1 MTLKPSQIH
10 ALLHAKQDEFTSF
23 DRRSLNA
30 LKQYRQGLVDLPT
43 LSPLEL
49 YQRQTA
55 AGDGLSG
62 ASPLEGWAGANHG
75 VLSCDCR
82 WNSREDS
89 MAWVRQTLSGVTTFA
104 VDGSQIFPSKDLSI
118 PVALVQIGWF
128 ENPHDATGF
137 YEKDIDVDVMTP
149 SDLKASHSGDP
160 VDRRVN
166 FRRSQMEI
174 DRLVQYM
181 EDRAEAVADG
191 HRCLVFFDGSLAA
204 TFAKNFEPEL
214 CKDYVQCFLKLLRAS
229 QNYRVPLVGYVDT
242 TYASDLT
249 VMLQQV
255 FALPKIPSIHDAQL
269 VNPYMKWGDRTPILR
284 SQRSGIVQAYEEQ
297 NDQLTFTYLKTTRDG
312 YPARLEM
319 PLWMVDDGIA
329 NQVIDW
335 VRGEVIIGGGYPYV
349 IETADQTAVLRSSD
363 RQVFFRILQE
373 WSEELDLNL
382 RLSRKMVSKVR
393 RR

>member
-1 MTLKPSQIH
+1 MTLKSSQIH
-10 ALLHAKQDEFTSF
+10 AILQAKQEDFTRF

-30 LKQYRQGLVDLPT
+30 LKQYRQALIDLPH

-49 YQRQTA
+49 YQRQVVK
-55 AGDGLSG
+55 GEGLAG

-75 VLSCDCR
+75 VLPCKFR
-82 WNSREDS
+82 WDSREES
-89 MAWVRQTLSGVTTFA
+89 MKWVRHHLSGVSTFA

-137 YEKDIDVDVMTP
+137 YEKDIDLDVMTP
-149 SDLKASHSGDP
+149 SDLKASHSGEP

-166 FRRSQMEI
+166 FRRLQMEI
-174 DRLVQYM
+174 NRLVQYI
-181 EDRAEAVADG
+181 EDRAESVAAG
-191 HRCLVFFDGSLAA
+191 ARCLVFFDGSFVA
-204 TFAKNFEPEL
+204 TFAQSFEPQL
-214 CKDYVQCFLKLLRAS
+214 CQDYIQCFLKLLRAS
-229 QNYRVPLVGYVDT
+229 QTHRVPLVGYVDT
-242 TYASDLT
+242 TYARDLT

-255 FALPKIPSIHDAQL
+255 FDLPDISSIHDAQL
-269 VNPYMKWGDRTPILR
+269 VNPYMEWGDRTPILR
-284 SQRSGIVQAYEEQ
+284 SQQSGIVQAYEEQ
-297 NDQLTFTYLKTTRDG
+297 TDQLTFTYLKTTRDG

-329 NQVIDW
+329 NQIIDW

-349 IETADQTAVLRSSD
+349 IETADQTAVLRSGD

-373 WSEELDLNL
+373 WSEDLDLNL
-382 RLSRKMVSKVR
+382 RLSKKMISKVR